1 MNDNKDS
8 NYDPK
13 NVNDEIE
20 IQTSNNKVNNFEKS
34 SKSEIENKD
43 YNFGWN
49 KYSEI
54 TNGRFAMI
62 GIISIFI
69 IELISGQSFLHW
81 AGIIN

>member
-1 MNDNKDS
+1 MYRKIFSLSLNVGNPFMFFHENKNCIRTNKKTMNDNKDS

-43 YNFGWN
+43 YNFG
-49 KYSEI
+49 
-54 TNGRFAMI
+54 
-62 GIISIFI
+62 
-69 IELISGQSFLHW
+69 
-81 AGIIN
+81 